1 MIMTVQ
7 SDLQKAMAACESMK
21 GSYALMAES
30 TEDKQAKQMF
40 NSMKAD
46 IEKHIQF
53 LTDRLDYI
61 NHNNQLNQKNQ

>member
-1 MIMTVQ
+1 MTVQ
-7 SDLQKAMAACESMK
+7 SDLKKAMATCESIK

-30 TEDKQAKQMF
+30 TEDQQAKKMF

-53 LTDRLDYI
+53 LTDRLDYL
-61 NHNNQLNQKNQ
+61 NHNNQLNQKDQ

>member
-1 MIMTVQ
+1 MTVK
-7 SDLQKAMAACESMK
+7 SDLQKTMATCESIK
-21 GSYALMAES
+21 GNYALMAES
-30 TEDKQAKQMF
+30 TEDLQAKQMF
-40 NSMKAD
+40 NDMKVD